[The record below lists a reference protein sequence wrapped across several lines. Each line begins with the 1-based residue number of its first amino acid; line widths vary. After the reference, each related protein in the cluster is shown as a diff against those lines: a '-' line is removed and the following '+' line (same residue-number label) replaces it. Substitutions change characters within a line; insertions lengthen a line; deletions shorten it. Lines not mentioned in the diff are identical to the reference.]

1 MRVIVVGCGMLGSA
15 LAQTLSLRGHAVT
28 VVDNDPLAFERLGP
42 SFRGQTVLGVGFDR
56 DVLLKAGIERVDCL
70 AAVTTS
76 DDANVVAARMASQ
89 VFHVPKV
96 IARLYDP
103 RKAEIYKR
111 LGLLTVSPITW
122 GVNHIADLVCHAPL
136 ESVLSLGSDVD
147 VIQAEA
153 PALLVGRTVRD
164 LSILGEIHVM
174 AITRGG
180 KTFLPTQGTA
190 FQEGDLLYVA
200 VVESAMERLKEL
212 LASG

>member
-111 LGLLTVSPITW
+111 LGLATVSPITW
-122 GVNHIADLVCHAPL
+122 GINHIADLICYSPL
-136 ESVLSLGSDVD
+136 ETVVSLGSEVD
-147 VIQAEA
+147 IIQAEA
-153 PALLVGRTVRD
+153 PPLLVGRTVRD
-164 LSILGEIHVM
+164 LTVLGEIHVVS
-174 AITRGG
+174 ITRGG
-180 KTFLPTQGTA
+180 ATFLPTQSTA
-190 FQEGDLLYVA
+190 FQDGDLLHLA
-200 VVESAMERLKEL
+200 VLSTAAERLKEL

>member
-1 MRVIVVGCGMLGSA
+1 MRIIVVGCGRLGSG
-15 LAQTLSLRGHAVT
+15 LAQALGLHNHTVT

-42 SFRGQTVLGVGFDR
+42 NFRGQTVLGVGFDR
-56 DVLLKAGIERVDCL
+56 DVLLKAGIERADCL
-70 AAVTTS
+70 AAVTAS

-111 LGLLTVSPITW
+111 LGLVTVSPITW
-122 GVNHIADLVCHAPL
+122 GINHIADLISYSPL
-136 ESVLSLGSDVD
+136 ETVLSLGSEVD

-153 PALLVGRTVRD
+153 PPLLVGRTVRD
-164 LSILGEIHVM
+164 LTVLGEIHVVS
-174 AITRGG
+174 ITRGSE
-180 KTFLPTQGTA
+180 TFLPTQSTA
-190 FQEGDLLYVA
+190 FQDGDLLHLA
-200 VVESAMERLKEL
+200 VLSTAAERLKEL

>member
-1 MRVIVVGCGMLGSA
+1 MRIIIVGCGMLGSG
-15 LAQTLSLRGHAVT
+15 LAQTLDLSGHQVT

-42 SFRGQTVLGVGFDR
+42 GFRGQTVLGVGFDR

-70 AAVTTS
+70 AAVTMS

-89 VFHVPKV
+89 VFRVPKV

-122 GVNHIADLVCHAPL
+122 GINHIADLICRAPL
-136 ESVLSLGSDVD
+136 ESVLSLGSDVQ
-147 VIQAEA
+147 IIEAEA

-164 LSILGEIHVM
+164 LNVLGEIHVV

-180 KTFLPTQGTA
+180 KTFLPTQGTV
-190 FQEGDLLYVA
+190 FQDSDLLHLA
-200 VVESAMERLKEL
+200 VVASAMERLKEL